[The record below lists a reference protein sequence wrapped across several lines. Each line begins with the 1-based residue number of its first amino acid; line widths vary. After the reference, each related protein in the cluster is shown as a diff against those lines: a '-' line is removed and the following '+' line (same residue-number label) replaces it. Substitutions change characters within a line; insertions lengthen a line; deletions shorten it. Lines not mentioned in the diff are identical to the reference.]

1 MSVGQSGQRV
11 SLILFVC
18 LFSFFL
24 SFFRNLASFYRGRH
38 NPGGA
43 QAILREYRHVNA
55 ESLSTLWNLN
65 ELDDSIASH
74 LSKSP
79 EAAKVAEAAAAAAA
93 AKAEEAEGVFDE
105 GYWKAFLMLLKS
117 ADLKDFGR
125 GLGLAADHINILG
138 NNGLIEDVL
147 RIATGTESSDSDDNN
162 DGGNGGGGSGGG
174 AAGAAPASS
183 PKAAALESRVI
194 SSILEV
200 TARIQGDD

>member
-1 MSVGQSGQRV
+1 
-11 SLILFVC
+11 

>member
-1 MSVGQSGQRV
+1 MLV
-11 SLILFVC
+11 SQGSEYPSYC